1 MFQRHKFF
9 TFKNKNN
16 MKKILILLLI
26 ILSLFNLSIVN
37 NTNKTGKATYYDTTP
52 HPKVNRPYSTAA
64 YCHFKYK
71 NMRMVITNLKNK
83 VIDTVVIT
91 DRHSMG
97 VNHVDLNH
105 LCFDRLTKL
114 DTITD
119 IKKKERMRKKI
130 GVIPI
135 QFKLINN

>member
-1 MFQRHKFF
+1 M
-9 TFKNKNN
+9 KNI
-16 MKKILILLLI
+16 ILLILLI
-26 ILSLFNLSIVN
+26 ILSLFNLSTVN
-37 NTNKTGKATYYDTTP
+37 NNNKTGKATYYDTTS

-91 DRHSMG
+91 DKHSMG

>member
-9 TFKNKNN
+9 IFKNKNN
-16 MKKILILLLI
+16 MRKILTLLLI

>member
-1 MFQRHKFF
+1 
-9 TFKNKNN
+9 
-16 MKKILILLLI
+16 MKKITITISII

-37 NTNKTGKATYYDTTP
+37 NTDKLGKATYYDTTP

-64 YCHFKYK
+64 YYHSKYR

-83 VIDTVVIT
+83 VTDTVVIT

-114 DTITD
+114 DTISN
-119 IKKKERMRKKI
+119 IKKRSRMRRSI

-135 QFKLINN
+135 QFKIINN

>member
-1 MFQRHKFF
+1 
-9 TFKNKNN
+9 
-16 MKKILILLLI
+16 MKKILLLI
-26 ILSLFNLSIVN
+26 ILSLSIFNLSIVN
-37 NTNKTGKATYYDTTP
+37 NNNKTGKATYYDTTP

-114 DTITD
+114 DTISD

>member
-1 MFQRHKFF
+1 MRK
-9 TFKNKNN
+9 
-16 MKKILILLLI
+16 ILLLI
-26 ILSLFNLSIVN
+26 ILSLFNLSIVNNTN

-71 NMRMVITNLKNK
+71 NMRMVITNLKNN
-83 VIDTVVIT
+83 VTDTLVIT
-91 DRHSMG
+91 DKHSMG

-130 GVIPI
+130 GAIQI